1 MNGPVTIVR
10 KRYRSRQQGETVYP
24 LDAVLDLPRSEVTP
38 GLARRA
44 LHLGTQM
51 SFVAL
56 QVELFE
62 QHGVRVS
69 DSTLDRLMQTVGGV
83 ANRDRREQVAQLA
96 ALPPGVAREEL
107 LRVEE
112 VEEVPQ
118 RLYISCDGVM
128 YPTRYREVDSV
139 HCDRRRI
146 QYQEM
151 KTGTVFWQDR
161 QEHWHKRVI
170 YGRESSEQ
178 FGLALWRLAGRCGML
193 VAREVIF
200 ISDGGVWCDT
210 VYKKYFRDATRI
222 LDWYHLSEHVWDAGR
237 ELHPHDDAAV
247 RRWVATC
254 LNILESSSG
263 RGLLRHL
270 QTQRAAIENESDAA
284 AKPLDALIGYLEPR
298 VAITDYVAYR
308 AAGYIIGSGMQESTC
323 KQLVSGRLKGSGRQ
337 WSESGALA
345 MTALIAHR
353 LNGSWNR
360 FWATRP
366 QQRAA

>member
-1 MNGPVTIVR
+1 
-10 KRYRSRQQGETVYP
+10 
-24 LDAVLDLPRSEVTP
+24 
-38 GLARRA
+38 
-44 LHLGTQM
+44 M

-56 QVELFE
+56 QRELFE

-69 DSTLDRLMQTVGGV
+69 DSTLGRLMQTVGGV

-107 LRVEE
+107 LHTEE
-112 VEEVPQ
+112 VEEVPC

-128 YPTRYREVDSV
+128 YSTRYRKVDPV
-139 HCDRRRI
+139 YYDRRRI
-146 QYQEM
+146 RYQEM

-170 YGRESSEQ
+170 YGRENSEQ

-200 ISDGGVWCDT
+200 ISDGGVWCST
-210 VYKKYFRDATRI
+210 VYEKYFRDATRI
-222 LDWYHLSEHVWDAGR
+222 LDWFHLSEHVWKAGR
-237 ELHPHDDAAV
+237 ELHPHDNAAV

-263 RGLLRHL
+263 QGLLHHL
-270 QTQRAAIENESDAA
+270 QTQRAATGDESNAA
-284 AKPLDALIGYLEPR
+284 AKPLDALIGYLQPR
-298 VAITDYVAYR
+298 AAITDYVAYR

-323 KQLVSGRLKGSGRQ
+323 KQLVSHRLKGSGRQ
-337 WSESGALA
+337 WLESGALA
-345 MTALIAHR
+345 MTAPIAHR
-353 LNGSWNR
+353 LNRSWNR